1 MTGTWQL
8 VRLVLR
14 RDRVLMPLWAVLLGL
29 LPVLYVSSF
38 RELFPTAADLHQYA
52 GLSRANAGFV
62 GLYGPLE
69 GDSLGEIVAWRGG
82 FLPVIVGLFSLLTVI
97 RHTRAN
103 EEAGRTELLGAGVT
117 GRHAGLAAALIATL
131 GANVVLALVMT
142 PLLLSQGMPAAGSVL
157 LATQYALAGWVF
169 AGVGAVAAQAGE
181 TARTARFLGVGGL
194 AVAYVLR
201 LAGDVS
207 ALGDGSLAWLSWLSP
222 IGWLHRTFPYGENA
236 GWPALLALALT
247 AVLLAAAAV
256 LEARRDVG
264 AGLLAPRLGPA
275 VAPPSLG
282 GPLGLAWRLHRGVL
296 AGWVLGFAALGLVF
310 GGVAQS
316 VADLTTDNA
325 GLARILARMGGASA
339 VRDSFLAS
347 VLGLMGIFAAAY
359 AVQAALRAR
368 DEEETGH
375 AELVLATQTGRLRW
389 LGSHVLFAVAG
400 PAAAL
405 LAGGLTCG
413 LLAGDVGGV
422 LAGAAVQV
430 PAAATLGAV
439 AVLMLG
445 ALPRQAPAAWGVV
458 AGCFLLLLGGA
469 VLGLDQWVLDV
480 SPFTHTPHL
489 PGGEV
494 TATPLVA
501 LAVVAVLATAAGVAA
516 FRRRDVPT
524 G

>member
-8 VRLVLR
+8 LRLVLR
-14 RDRVLMPLWAVLLGL
+14 RDRVLLPLWAVILGL
-29 LPVLYVSSF
+29 LPALYVSSF
-38 RELFPTAADLHQYA
+38 RELFPTTKDLQVYAD
-52 GLSRANAGFV
+52 LSRANAGFV
-62 GLYGPLE
+62 GLYGPLD
-69 GDSLGEIVAWRGG
+69 GASLGEIVAWRSG
-82 FLPVIVGLFSLLTVI
+82 FLPVVVGLFSLLTVI

-103 EEAGRTELLGAGVT
+103 EEAGRTDLLGAGVT
-117 GRHAGLAAALIATL
+117 GRHAGLAAALAATL
-131 GANVVLALVMT
+131 GANALLALVIAST
-142 PLLLSQGMPAAGSVL
+142 LLAQGMPAPGSVL
-157 LATQYALAGWVF
+157 LALQYALAGAVF
-169 AGVGAVAAQAGE
+169 AGVGAVAAQAGQ
-181 TARTARFLGVGGL
+181 TARTARFLAVGGL
-194 AVAYVLR
+194 ATAYVLR

-207 ALGDGSLAWLSWLSP
+207 ALGNSSLAWLSWLSP
-222 IGWLHRTFPYGENA
+222 VGWLHRTFPYGQNA
-236 GWPALLALALT
+236 WWPALLALALT

-256 LEARRDVG
+256 LQARRDVG

-275 VAPPSLG
+275 TAAPSLR

-296 AGWVLGFAALGLVF
+296 AGWVLGFALLGLVF

-316 VADLTTDNA
+316 VAALTTDNA
-325 GLARILARMGGASA
+325 GLARVFERMGGASA
-339 VRDSFLAS
+339 ISDSFLAS
-347 VLGLMGIFAAAY
+347 VLGLMGIFAAAF

-375 AELVLATQTGRLRW
+375 AELVLATRTGRLRW
-389 LGSHVLFAVAG
+389 LGSHVLFAGAG

-413 LLAGDVGGV
+413 LMAGDAGGV

-439 AVLMLG
+439 AVLMIG

-458 AGCFLLLLGGA
+458 AACFLLMLAGA
-469 VLGLDQWVLDV
+469 VLGLDQWVLDL

-489 PGGEV
+489 PGGEAR
-494 TATPLVA
+494 ATPLVA
-501 LAVVAVLATAAGVAA
+501 LSLVAVLLATAGVAA
-516 FRRRDVPT
+516 FRRRDVPA